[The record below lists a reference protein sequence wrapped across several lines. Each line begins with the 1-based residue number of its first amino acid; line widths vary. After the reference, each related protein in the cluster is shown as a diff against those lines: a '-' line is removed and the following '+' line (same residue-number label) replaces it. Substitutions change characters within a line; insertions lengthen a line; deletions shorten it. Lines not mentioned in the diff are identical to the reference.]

1 MNYLLLVPQGVITMG
16 KRANSEGSIYRRK
29 SDGKWVASITLDD
42 GKRKV
47 FYGKTQKEV
56 KDKLAKVRSEQE
68 QGTLITAPEQTVAQF
83 LNDWLENTQ
92 KESVRA
98 RTYERYEEII
108 RLHIVPV
115 LGRHQLQKLT
125 AQHLQAFYTRKR
137 KEGLSPTTITV
148 FHSVLHKALDCAV
161 KWSLV
166 PRNVCEL
173 VSPPRRARFEVQ
185 TLTAE
190 QIQKLLETAR
200 GHSMEALFCLALA
213 TGMRRGELM
222 ALKWQDIDFA
232 TNTLQIRRTL
242 SRIPSKLSAEKGKGF
257 EETEPKTKQS
267 RRSVVIAPFAVE
279 ALKHHRVRQLEAKL
293 KAGPAWQEHDYVF
306 CTSVGTH
313 LNPTRDI
320 LDQLKIL
327 LKQAGLPDMR
337 FHDLRHSS
345 ATLLLSAGIH
355 PKVVQEI
362 LGHSQ
367 ISMTMDIYSHVLPTM
382 QEEAMSKLNDIIG
395 NQKDDIGNV

>member
-1 MNYLLLVPQGVITMG
+1 MG

-47 FYGKTQKEV
+47 FYGKTKKEV
-56 KDKLAKVRSEQE
+56 TEKLIKARSEQQ
-68 QGTLITAPEQTVAQF
+68 QGTLVAAPQQTLAQF
-83 LNDWLENTQ
+83 LHDWLENTQ
-92 KESVRA
+92 KNSIRA

-115 LGRHQLQKLT
+115 LGRHQLHNVT
-125 AQHLQAFYTRKR
+125 AQHLQAFYAKKS
-137 KEGLSPTTITV
+137 KEGLSSTTIAS
-148 FHSVLHKALDCAV
+148 FHNVLHKALECAV

-173 VSPPRRARFEVQ
+173 ASPPRRERFEVQ
-185 TLTAE
+185 PLTAE
-190 QIQKLLETAR
+190 QAQKLLEAAH
-200 GHSMEALFCLALA
+200 GHYMEALFCLALA

-222 ALKWQDIDFA
+222 ALKWQDIDFS

-242 SRIPSKLSAEKGKGF
+242 SRIPSKMSDEKGKGF
-257 EETEPKTKQS
+257 EEAEPKTKKS
-267 RRSVVIAPFAVE
+267 RRSVVIASFAVE
-279 ALKHHRVRQLEAKL
+279 ALKQHRIRQLEAKL
-293 KAGPAWQEHDYVF
+293 KAGPAWQDHDYVF

-313 LNPTRDI
+313 LHPSRDI
-320 LDQLKIL
+320 LDQLKAL
-327 LKQAGLPDMR
+327 LKKAGLPDIR

-367 ISMTMDIYSHVLPTM
+367 ISMTMDIYSHVLPNM
-382 QEEAMSKLNDIIG
+382 QQEAMQRLNDMIG
-395 NQKDDIGNV
+395 SQKEKDDEDQEGNRPLQG

>member
-1 MNYLLLVPQGVITMG
+1 MG

-47 FYGKTQKEV
+47 FYGKTKKEV
-56 KDKLAKVRSEQE
+56 TEKLIKARSEQQ
-68 QGTLITAPEQTVAQF
+68 QGILVTAPQQTLAQF
-83 LNDWLENTQ
+83 LHDWLENTQ
-92 KESVRA
+92 KNSIRA

-115 LGRHQLQKLT
+115 LGRHQLHNVT
-125 AQHLQAFYTRKR
+125 AQHLQAFYAKKS
-137 KEGLSPTTITV
+137 KEGLSSTTIAS
-148 FHSVLHKALDCAV
+148 FHNVLHKALECAV

-173 VSPPRRARFEVQ
+173 ASPPRRERFEVQ
-185 TLTAE
+185 PLTAE
-190 QIQKLLETAR
+190 QAQKLLEAAR
-200 GHSMEALFCLALA
+200 GHYMEALFCLALA

-222 ALKWQDIDFA
+222 ALKWQDIDFS

-242 SRIPSKLSAEKGKGF
+242 SRIPSKMSAEKGKGF
-257 EETEPKTKQS
+257 EEAEPKTKKS
-267 RRSVVIAPFAVE
+267 RRSVVIASFAAE
-279 ALKHHRVRQLEAKL
+279 ALKQHRIHQLEAKL
-293 KAGPAWQEHDYVF
+293 KAGPAWQDHDYVF

-313 LNPTRDI
+313 LHPSRDI
-320 LDQLKIL
+320 LDQLKAL
-327 LKQAGLPDMR
+327 LKKADLPDIR

-367 ISMTMDIYSHVLPTM
+367 ISMTMDIYSHVLPNM
-382 QEEAMSKLNDIIG
+382 QHEAMKKLNDMIG
-395 NQKDDIGNV
+395 GQQKDDDQGGRRPIQG

>member
-1 MNYLLLVPQGVITMG
+1 MG

-56 KDKLAKVRSEQE
+56 KDTLAKARSEQE

-108 RLHIVPV
+108 QLHIVPV

-190 QIQKLLETAR
+190 QIQPVKW
-200 GHSMEALFCLALA
+200 LFLVA
-213 TGMRRGELM
+213 
-222 ALKWQDIDFA
+222 D
-232 TNTLQIRRTL
+232 N
-242 SRIPSKLSAEKGKGF
+242 
-257 EETEPKTKQS
+257 
-267 RRSVVIAPFAVE
+267 
-279 ALKHHRVRQLEAKL
+279 
-293 KAGPAWQEHDYVF
+293 
-306 CTSVGTH
+306 
-313 LNPTRDI
+313 
-320 LDQLKIL
+320 
-327 LKQAGLPDMR
+327 
-337 FHDLRHSS
+337 
-345 ATLLLSAGIH
+345 
-355 PKVVQEI
+355 
-362 LGHSQ
+362 
-367 ISMTMDIYSHVLPTM
+367 
-382 QEEAMSKLNDIIG
+382 
-395 NQKDDIGNV
+395 

>member
-1 MNYLLLVPQGVITMG
+1 MG

-56 KDKLAKVRSEQE
+56 KDKLAKARSEQE

-115 LGRHQLQKLT
+115 LGRHHLQKLT

-222 ALKWQDIDFA
+222 ALKWQDIDFT

-293 KAGPAWQEHDYVF
+293 KAGPTWQEHDYVF
-306 CTSVGTH
+306 
-313 LNPTRDI
+313 
-320 LDQLKIL
+320 
-327 LKQAGLPDMR
+327 
-337 FHDLRHSS
+337 
-345 ATLLLSAGIH
+345 
-355 PKVVQEI
+355 
-362 LGHSQ
+362 
-367 ISMTMDIYSHVLPTM
+367 
-382 QEEAMSKLNDIIG
+382 
-395 NQKDDIGNV
+395 